1 MDNDSLNDKEISK
14 VFEDCFRQFFKPLC
28 YYAMGFVKDGEA
40 AKDLVHDA
48 FLSAWTHRHEI
59 DFSLPMYP
67 YFLNLTRNNAINYL
81 EHCEV
86 RARYAAS
93 EMKKGEAFE
102 MPALDNHEELIAK
115 IIKRIDCLP
124 GRCSEVMRLCFLEGK
139 RYKEIADLL
148 DISVN
153 TVKTHISAGLKV
165 LRDEF
170 PPSLLLL
177 FFPHPSFSIPSCS

>member
-28 YYAMGFVKDGEA
+28 YYAMSFVKDGEA

-86 RARYAAS
+86 RARHAAS
-93 EMKKGEAFE
+93 EMK
-102 MPALDNHEELIAK
+102 
-115 IIKRIDCLP
+115 
-124 GRCSEVMRLCFLEGK
+124 RLCFLEGK

-177 FFPHPSFSIPSCS
+177 FFSGRRARFSC

>member
-86 RARYAAS
+86 RARHAAS
-93 EMKKGEAFE
+93 EM
-102 MPALDNHEELIAK
+102 
-115 IIKRIDCLP
+115 P
-124 GRCSEVMRLCFLEGK
+124 GRKTLQRNCRPVGYFRQHGQDPHLCRLENPA
-139 RYKEIADLL
+139 R
-148 DISVN
+148 
-153 TVKTHISAGLKV
+153 
-165 LRDEF
+165 
-170 PPSLLLL
+170 
-177 FFPHPSFSIPSCS
+177 

>member
-28 YYAMGFVKDGEA
+28 YYAMGFVKDSEA

-86 RARYAAS
+86 RARHAAS

-115 IIKRIDCLP
+115 IIKRTWKENATKKLP
-124 GRCSEVMRLCFLEGK
+124 TCW
-139 RYKEIADLL
+139 I
-148 DISVN
+148 
-153 TVKTHISAGLKV
+153 
-165 LRDEF
+165 F
-170 PPSLLLL
+170 PSTRSRPTSL
-177 FFPHPSFSIPSCS
+177 PA